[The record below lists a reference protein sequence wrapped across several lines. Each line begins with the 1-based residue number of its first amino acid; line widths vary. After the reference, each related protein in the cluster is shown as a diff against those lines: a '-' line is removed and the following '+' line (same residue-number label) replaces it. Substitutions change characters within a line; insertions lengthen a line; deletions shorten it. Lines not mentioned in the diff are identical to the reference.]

1 MLDLHAYILYL
12 LREERRNV
20 FAVVQLLSH
29 IRLFVTRWTVACQAS
44 LSFTISWSLP
54 RIMSI
59 EPMILSSH
67 LILCRPPLL
76 LPSIFPSIRVF
87 SNEVANVL
95 ELQL

>member
-44 LSFTISWSLP
+44 LSFTISESLL
-54 RIMSI
+54 IFMSI
-59 EPMILSSH
+59 EPVI
-67 LILCRPPLL
+67 
-76 LPSIFPSIRVF
+76 PSISSSVIPFF
-87 SNEVANVL
+87 SC
-95 ELQL
+95 LQSSQHQGLFL

>member
-44 LSFTISWSLP
+44 LSFTISESLL
-54 RIMSI
+54 IFMSI
-59 EPMILSSH
+59 EPVMFSNH
-67 LILCRPPLL
+67 LILCYPLLL
-76 LPSIFPSIRVF
+76 LPSIIIF
-87 SNEVANVL
+87 
-95 ELQL
+95 